1 MEIMIKLYRA
11 YVLPHFDHC
20 CPLLL
25 GIGKCLNNK
34 LEKANYYVLKTLLR
48 MGNSTSYESLM
59 NLESMNSLE
68 QRRYEH
74 SLILAF
80 KSNRLQGPLYISN
93 IPKVRSS
100 HHNLRNSGQNFE
112 QARYN
117 TLYLH
122 NSFTY
127 IVSHI
132 WNELPSHIKNSESI
146 YVYF

>member
-1 MEIMIKLYRA
+1 M
-11 YVLPHFDHC
+11 F
-20 CPLLL
+20 
-25 GIGKCLNNK
+25 
-34 LEKANYYVLKTLLR
+34 
-48 MGNSTSYESLM
+48 
-59 NLESMNSLE
+59 
-68 QRRYEH
+68 
-74 SLILAF
+74 
-80 KSNRLQGPLYISN
+80 
-93 IPKVRSS
+93 KVRSS
-100 HHNLRNSGQNFE
+100 HYNLRNSGQNFE